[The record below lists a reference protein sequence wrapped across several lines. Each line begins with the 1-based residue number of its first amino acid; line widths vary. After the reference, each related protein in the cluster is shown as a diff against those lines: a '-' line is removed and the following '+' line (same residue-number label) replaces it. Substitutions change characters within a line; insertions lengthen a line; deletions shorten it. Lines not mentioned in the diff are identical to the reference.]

1 MDNKS
6 LSSLLNENTDYLV
19 MQNQTKP
26 LINKWKK
33 TGLLEG
39 LENQFEV
46 AGMAVMLENQ
56 AKRLIAEA
64 TTTGTS
70 TNSEA
75 WSGVALPLVRR
86 IFGEIAAKDFVSVQP
101 MNLPSGLVFFLD
113 FKYSSTGAQPG
124 FAAGTSLF
132 GGSAAAAFGRTDDAV
147 NGLYGAGRFG
157 NTSNELR
164 TVMTTTAATASV
176 QPINVN
182 YDSRWGTI
190 YSTASYVVVTV
201 ATSTFGN
208 NADLNAIRA
217 FVPYTA
223 GAATVA
229 GYLPEFTK
237 ITGSNVEFV
246 ISGSGLGGATV
257 TLSGSYLIT
266 PVQDAR
272 GDFEDLKQP
281 WSSTG
286 GGSSN
291 IDTDPYKIPQIDLQM
306 KSEAIVAKTKKLKA
320 QWTPEM
326 AQDLNAYHSIDA
338 EAELTSIL
346 SEYISMEID
355 LEILD
360 MLIVNALTTD
370 KWSAINNRY
379 WNGTAWTGTGGTTGL
394 GFYNQQGTWFQTLG
408 TKLRKVSNTIHQ
420 LTMRGGANFAV
431 VSPQIAT
438 ILDSIPGYG
447 ATDRGEKMKFAM
459 GVQKVGNIAN
469 QYDVY
474 VNPYMT
480 GNLILLGFRGS
491 QFLETGAVY
500 APYIPLMMTPLV
512 YDPNTYTPNRGV
524 MTRYAKKMLRP
535 EFFGLIEVEGLETL

>member
-6 LSSLLNENTDYLV
+6 LSSLLSENTDYLV

-64 TTTGTS
+64 TTTTS
-70 TNSEA
+70 GGNSEA

-124 FAAGTSLF
+124 FGAGTSLF
-132 GGSAAAAFGRTDDAV
+132 GGTGTSFGRTDSAT

-157 NTSNELR
+157 NTSNEFSASI
-164 TVMTTTAATASV
+164 AATGGTGSV
-176 QPINVN
+176 QPVNVN

-190 YSTASYVVVTV
+190 YSTASYCVLTV
-201 ATSTFGN
+201 ATSNFTGL
-208 NADLNAIRA
+208 DLNAVRA
-217 FVPYTA
+217 IVPQSVGGVTIT
-223 GAATVA
+223 GW
-229 GYLPEFTK
+229 LPEFTK
-237 ITGSNVEFV
+237 VTGSNIEFV
-246 ISGSGLGGATV
+246 VTGTGLTSTP
-257 TLSGSYLIT
+257 TLKYSWLIQ
-266 PVQDAR
+266 PVQDQR

-281 WSSTG
+281 WSSTSP
-286 GGSSN
+286 GSADIN
-291 IDTDPYKIPQIDLQM
+291 TAPNQIPQIDLQM
-306 KSEAIVAKTKKLKA
+306 KSEPIVAKTKKLKA

-360 MLIVNALTTD
+360 MLITNALTTD

-379 WNGTAWTGTGGTTGL
+379 WDGTAW
-394 GFYNQQGTWFQTLG
+394 
-408 TKLRKVSNTIHQ
+408 
-420 LTMRGGANFAV
+420 
-431 VSPQIAT
+431 
-438 ILDSIPGYG
+438 
-447 ATDRGEKMKFAM
+447 
-459 GVQKVGNIAN
+459 
-469 QYDVY
+469 
-474 VNPYMT
+474 
-480 GNLILLGFRGS
+480 
-491 QFLETGAVY
+491 
-500 APYIPLMMTPLV
+500 
-512 YDPNTYTPNRGV
+512 
-524 MTRYAKKMLRP
+524 
-535 EFFGLIEVEGLETL
+535 